1 MCGIA
6 GFVWRDRQ
14 RPAHRSGVQ
23 TMCDII
29 AHRGPDDAGVFTHGP
44 VTLGHRRLSILD
56 LTEAGHQPMISS
68 DERYIIVFNGEVYNY
83 VELAQELRQLGSQFR
98 SNTDTEVILEAYRH
112 WGYDCVSRFNGM
124 WAFALYDTHTETM
137 FLSRDRSGI
146 KPLYYI
152 STDEAW
158 LFASEIKALAAVL
171 PEARQPHLPYLAR
184 FLISGVFDDGAE
196 TCFHNVRQ
204 LMPAHNAVYEVR
216 TNRFRAW
223 RYWRIDSEQSWQT
236 SDGDPV
242 ERLAELLESSIRL
255 HMRSDVPVG
264 TCLSGGIDSSAIVS
278 LMSRLRPD
286 PVLTFSGLYPDKACN
301 EESYVKIVNAATGC
315 QPCPVYPQPHGD
327 LLEDLAHIT
336 WHQDEPTAGPGLY
349 TQFHVMRRASREVK
363 VILDG
368 QGADELF
375 AGYLHY
381 FQGHL
386 QDLMNQGAAGRLA
399 ALGLAMATSWHWGGA
414 TASNAWNLVTGGVTG
429 GLGRRLAWLRGSR
442 SPAPVSWLH
451 PALTELASVNPIV
464 RSEAQP
470 FRTLLRNQLY
480 SQVTTTSLP
489 ALLHYEDRNSMA
501 HSIEARVPFL
511 DYRIIE
517 FAFRLDSSCK
527 IHGSWTKWVLR
538 KAAEGLL
545 PRSVAW
551 RRSKMGYP
559 TPMGRWFREEPD
571 RSAAA
576 DLLFSASLASR
587 QMVSPTAIQRL
598 WQEHQA
604 GADHS
609 WILYRVITTELWFRH
624 FLDRLDPVPVVPP
637 ATPIHRT
644 PALTSA

>member
-1 MCGIA
+1 
-6 GFVWRDRQ
+6 
-14 RPAHRSGVQ
+14 
-23 TMCDII
+23 MCDII
-29 AHRGPDDAGVFTHGP
+29 AHRGPDDADVFTHGP
-44 VTLGHRRLSILD
+44 VSLGHRRLSILD

-68 DERYIIVFNGEVYNY
+68 DERFIIVFNGEVYNY
-83 VELAQELRQLGSQFR
+83 IELAQELGKLGSQFR

-112 WGYDCVSRFNGM
+112 WGYDCISRFNGM
-124 WAFALYDTHTETM
+124 WAFALYDTQTQTI

-146 KPLYYI
+146 KPLYYLL
-152 STDEAW
+152 TDEAL

-171 PEARQPHLPYLAR
+171 PEARRPHLPYLAR
-184 FLISGVFDDGAE
+184 FLVSGVFDDGAE
-196 TCFHNVRQ
+196 TCFLTVHQ
-204 LMPAHNAVYEVR
+204 LLPAHNAVYEVH

-223 RYWRIDSEQSWQT
+223 RYWRIDPEQSWQP

-242 ERLAELLESSIRL
+242 ERLAELLQSSIRL

-286 PVLTFSGLYPDKACN
+286 PVLTFSGLYPDKDCN
-301 EESYVKIVNAATGC
+301 EERYVKIVNAAIGC

-327 LLEDLAHIT
+327 LLQDLAHIT

-349 TQFHVMRRASREVK
+349 TQFHVMRRAGREVK

-381 FQGHL
+381 FQCHL
-386 QDLMNQGAAGRLA
+386 QDLLNQGAAGRLV
-399 ALGLAMATSWHWGGA
+399 ALSLAMAASWHWGGV

-429 GLGRRLAWLRGSR
+429 RIGQRLGRLRETR
-442 SPAPVSWLH
+442 PNATDTWLH
-451 PALTELASVNPIV
+451 PAMAELAAANPIV
-464 RSEAQP
+464 RSEARPYHSQ
-470 FRTLLRNQLY
+470 LQNQLY

-511 DYRIIE
+511 DYRVIE
-517 FAFRLDSSCK
+517 FAFRLTSSLK

-538 KAAEGLL
+538 KAAESLL
-545 PRSVAW
+545 PRSVVW

-559 TPMGRWFREEPD
+559 TPMARWFREEPD
-571 RSAAA
+571 RTAVA
-576 DLLFSASLASR
+576 DLLFSTSLASR
-587 QMVSPTAIQRL
+587 QLVSSTEIQRI

-609 WILYRVITTELWFRH
+609 WVLYRVVTTELWFRH
-624 FLDRLDPVPVVPP
+624 FLDRLNPAPVVRP
-637 ATPIHRT
+637 ASRFHGAPHLRQSAHTPTLASRLSGRG
-644 PALTSA
+644 ANR